1 MAERYVPHGAVVPG
15 AALVVAHGGTGTLL
29 AALAAGVLVLSLPLG
44 RDQPANARRLEQ
56 LGLGRALER
65 EAPAAEIGN
74 AVAAMLGSK
83 ELRERVRSFA
93 AILRGYDADELA
105 GSALEGLPARTA

>member
-1 MAERYVPHGAVVPG
+1 
-15 AALVVAHGGTGTLL
+15 
-29 AALAAGVLVLSLPLG
+29 
-44 RDQPANARRLEQ
+44 
-56 LGLGRALER
+56 
-65 EAPAAEIGN
+65 
-74 AVAAMLGSK
+74 MLGSK